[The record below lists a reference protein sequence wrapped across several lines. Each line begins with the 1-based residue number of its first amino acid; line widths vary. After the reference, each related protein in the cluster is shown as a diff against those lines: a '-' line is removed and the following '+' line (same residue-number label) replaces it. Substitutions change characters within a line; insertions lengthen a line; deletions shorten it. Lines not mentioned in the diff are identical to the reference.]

1 MYRYTVSPLKIGL
14 KVDYKG
20 ASYKITDHF
29 MEHNAVRQYI
39 IQSMADGGTKRVF
52 RHEICDARVSSSF
65 SKLTEDT
72 IFNFENNEQSQSD
85 EELSQIDEDLTAK
98 CINQEPPSKKP
109 RFKELPSKEEIE
121 KLALARTEPRTNQ
134 QTVWGVKLLR
144 GWLTENKYSSSFEEL
159 DETILNDRL
168 CYFYASLQ
176 TKQGTDYS
184 KSALVG
190 IRSAISRHITG
201 PPYNR
206 EINIITDKLFMPSN
220 HVITGM
226 MKKLKR
232 EGKDITVH
240 KKAVAEGD
248 IKKLYSS
255 GIFSTDHPVTLQNKV
270 FWDIMLNFGRR
281 GQEGL
286 TDLKKTTYAKCKDDK
301 GQEYYKMTYNECDK
315 THHGVDS
322 KKRKFKGRKLSPRC
336 TAFFQQALQYPKP
349 TIWYAAQPIVKNK
362 LASMMSRISEEA
374 GLSIRYTNH
383 CLRATVATGLKRE
396 GVDDRAIMSVTG
408 HRNVKSLDSYI
419 EGTTDKQRR
428 ELSNTL
434 QRVATANSD
443 SALNENKTES
453 NASATSAQNN
463 SCQIAVSSSLEK
475 STVRFK
481 HFHQRYNHWGN
492 NQY

>member
-1 MYRYTVSPLKIGL
+1 MV
-14 KVDYKG
+14 
-20 ASYKITDHF
+20 
-29 MEHNAVRQYI
+29 QI
-39 IQSMADGGTKRVF
+39 IS
-52 RHEICDARVSSSF
+52 
-65 SKLTEDT
+65 
-72 IFNFENNEQSQSD
+72 
-85 EELSQIDEDLTAK
+85 
-98 CINQEPPSKKP
+98 
-109 RFKELPSKEEIE
+109 
-121 KLALARTEPRTNQ
+121 
-134 QTVWGVKLLR
+134 

-190 IRSAISRHITG
+190 IRSAISRHKTG

-206 EINIITDKLFMPSN
+206 EINIITDKSFMPSN
-220 HVITGM
+220 HVITDM

-248 IKKLYSS
+248 IQKLYSS

-286 TDLKKTTYAKCKDDK
+286 TDLKKTTYAKYKDDK

-322 KKRKFKGRKLSPRC
+322 KENSRD
-336 TAFFQQALQYPKP
+336 QALQYPKP
-349 TIWYAAQPIVKNK
+349 TIWYAAQTIGKNK

-383 CLRATVATGLKRE
+383 CLRATVATGLKRA

-419 EGTTDKQRR
+419 EGPTDKQCR

-453 NASATSAQNN
+453 NATLKYKQRSSRNQDRAIIPPRNDDTSIRPAHYDEIDSMYYNPINSTFSHQDTRNN
-463 SCQIAVSSSLEK
+463 VQDCTCQPLNANLEDWEAKNISSRNVLCTDQQFKPSEEDNSLRSSSDESYLVPCRNYIDIDIVKITENEHQDISIEEPEINEDK
-475 STVRFK
+475 SSISSYNSETNIKSIR
-481 HFHQRYNHWGN
+481 RYETLKISDINEHCYKKYN
-492 NQY
+492 DVDV

>member
-52 RHEICDARVSSSF
+52 RHEICDAR
-65 SKLTEDT
+65 
-72 IFNFENNEQSQSD
+72 SQSD

-134 QTVWGVKLLR
+134 QTVWGVKILR

-248 IKKLYSS
+248 IKSC
-255 GIFSTDHPVTLQNKV
+255 IPV
-270 FWDIMLNFGRR
+270 
-281 GQEGL
+281 
-286 TDLKKTTYAKCKDDK
+286 
-301 GQEYYKMTYNECDK
+301 
-315 THHGVDS
+315 
-322 KKRKFKGRKLSPRC
+322 
-336 TAFFQQALQYPKP
+336 
-349 TIWYAAQPIVKNK
+349 
-362 LASMMSRISEEA
+362 
-374 GLSIRYTNH
+374 
-383 CLRATVATGLKRE
+383 
-396 GVDDRAIMSVTG
+396 
-408 HRNVKSLDSYI
+408 
-419 EGTTDKQRR
+419 
-428 ELSNTL
+428 
-434 QRVATANSD
+434 
-443 SALNENKTES
+443 
-453 NASATSAQNN
+453 
-463 SCQIAVSSSLEK
+463 VSSVLI
-475 STVRFK
+475 T
-481 HFHQRYNHWGN
+481 Q
-492 NQY
+492 